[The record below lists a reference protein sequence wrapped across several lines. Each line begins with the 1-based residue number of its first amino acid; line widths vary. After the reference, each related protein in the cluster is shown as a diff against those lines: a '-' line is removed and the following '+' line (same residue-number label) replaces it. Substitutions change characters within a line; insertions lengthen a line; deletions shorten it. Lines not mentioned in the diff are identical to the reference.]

1 LPAWIAIIYDEPR
14 DDLISNGGEMMAT
27 DDLQQYLNSLGDRY
41 PKLGQALEQAAK
53 ALKDSGTPITDQLLQ
68 GLINYNRDFANFQQT
83 LQNRGQTTALAAR
96 SLVELQQLYQKI
108 TPVTDEG
115 AIPQQVLSLLEQIL
129 GLTHSEQKDFAPLQQ
144 AHKQAQQLK
153 QQISQI
159 DLKSDP
165 RVKALL
171 TGEHPLNIL
180 LNLVN
185 RGDQL
190 NDEQWAKSAEIL
202 ENAFGKSLGVAISR
216 GKIVSQ
222 SGGST
227 TTQPPLNVTAVERP
241 TANPDII
248 ILEEPTTTTAPSDV
262 IIVPSVEINP
272 KPLTIDGQNI
282 VFGNTAI
289 VGQPTGKAEVK
300 PGSVGLRVRVHL
312 QGLGD
317 RDFGGGEYAGTK
329 GQGRRLEAFQMAINP
344 PVPGLD
350 IQYMAHIAQVGDSP
364 TASNGQ
370 MVGEPGTNRQIEGF
384 AIKLAGP
391 EAPKYDVF
399 YNAHIQ
405 NKGDVPVCSNGQYCG
420 TRGQSLRVEGIKV
433 WVEPKK

>member
-1 LPAWIAIIYDEPR
+1 
-14 DDLISNGGEMMAT
+14 MMAT
-27 DDLQQYLNSLGDRY
+27 DDLQQHLNSLGDRY

-53 ALKDSGTPITDQLLQ
+53 ALKDSGTPISEQLLQ
-68 GLINYNRDFANFQQT
+68 GLINYNRDFANFQQK
-83 LQNRGQTTALAAR
+83 LQNRGQTTAVVAR
-96 SLVELQQLYQKI
+96 SLVDLQQLYQKVA
-108 TPVTDEG
+108 PATDEG

-129 GLTHSEQKDFAPLQQ
+129 RLTHSEQKDFAPLQQ

-153 QQISQI
+153 QHISQA

-165 RVKALL
+165 QLKALV
-171 TGEHPLNIL
+171 TGQHPLNIL

-185 RGDQL
+185 SGDQL

-202 ENAFGKSLGVAISR
+202 DNTFGKSLGVAISR

-241 TANPDII
+241 TANPDIV
-248 ILEEPTTTTAPSDV
+248 ILEEPTTTKAPSDV

-272 KPLTIDGQNI
+272 KPLTIDGHNI

-289 VGQPTGKAEVK
+289 VGQPTGKPEVK
-300 PGSVGLRVRVHL
+300 PGTVGLRVRVHL

-344 PVPGLD
+344 PIPGLD

-370 MVGEPGTNRQIEGF
+370 MVGEPGQNRQIEGF